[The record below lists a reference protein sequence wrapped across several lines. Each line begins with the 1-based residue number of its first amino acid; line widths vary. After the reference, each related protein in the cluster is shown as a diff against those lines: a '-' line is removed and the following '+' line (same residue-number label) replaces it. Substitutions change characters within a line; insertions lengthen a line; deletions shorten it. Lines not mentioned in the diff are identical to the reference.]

1 MIISISLA
9 ESDLILQKT
18 DKTKWETDSIDN
30 REAINSV
37 ELAVVAEPEFQCRA
51 EAFEAHQQETT
62 KAMATDKVTKNVPV
76 KNGKS
81 R

>member
-1 MIISISLA
+1 M
-9 ESDLILQKT
+9 KKYRT
-18 DKTKWETDSIDN
+18 DKVEWEKDSIDSM
-30 REAINSV
+30 EAVNPV
-37 ELAVVAEPEFQCRA
+37 EFAVVAEPEFRYGA

-62 KAMATDKVTKNVPV
+62 KAMATDKTTKNVPV